1 MRSSWDHFP
10 RETRGMSFVR
20 HFRAAGRML
29 RPLAGFATAVAVG
42 LLFCM
47 ALALLLGV
55 SPVELPATI
64 WNGAWGSWSS
74 AATSLGK
81 ATPLLLTGLAV
92 SLAYQANLLNIGCE
106 GQLTLGA
113 LAAASFSI
121 AAAPLPRL
129 LLLPLSLSVGAL
141 VGGMWAY
148 PAIWLRQ
155 RRGVH
160 EVVSTLLMNYVAI
173 YLSSYLVL
181 GPLGDGSA
189 MGRTPP
195 IPASAILQPITQVGS
210 TGLTPAPFLA
220 LLLSIAAQIW
230 LSKTLWGYE
239 IMAVG
244 NNFAAARNAGISG
257 DRWQRRLFVL
267 SGALAGL
274 AGALEMAAVHH
285 RFYSAFSPGYGFDG
299 ITAAFLVNGVPGW
312 LWLSALLLAGLRAA
326 DKWLQ
331 LALGVSPNAILII
344 QAVMLLAVASQN
356 RSRSLFD
363 FLTASWSAVRRRAER
378 NRPPPPAVG
387 SGTGPSI

>member
-1 MRSSWDHFP
+1 
-10 RETRGMSFVR
+10 
-20 HFRAAGRML
+20 ML
-29 RPLAGFATAVAVG
+29 RPLAGFASAVVVG
-42 LLFCM
+42 LLSCM

-64 WNGAWGSWSS
+64 WNGAWGSWDS
-74 AATSLGK
+74 ASTSIGK
-81 ATPLLLTGLAV
+81 VTPLLLTGLAV

-113 LAAASFSI
+113 LTAASFSI
-121 AAAPLPRL
+121 AAPPLPRL
-129 LLLPLSLSVGAL
+129 LLLPMSLAVGAL

-173 YLSSYLVL
+173 YLSNNLVL

-195 IPASAILQPITQVGS
+195 IPASAILPPISLLGS
-210 TGLTPAPFLA
+210 TGLTAAPFFA
-220 LLLSIAAQIW
+220 LLLSMVAQIW
-230 LSKTLWGYE
+230 LSKTFWGYE
-239 IMAVG
+239 VMAGG
-244 NNFAAARNAGISG
+244 NNFTAAKNAGISV
-257 DRWQRRLFVL
+257 DRWQRRIFVL

-274 AGALEMAAVHH
+274 AGALEIAAVHH

-312 LWLSALLLAGLRAA
+312 LCLSALLLAGLRAA

-331 LALGVSPNAILII
+331 LELGVSPNAILII
-344 QAVMLLAVASQN
+344 QAVMLLAVACQT
-356 RSRSLFD
+356 RSRSLLAS
-363 FLTASWSAVRRRAER
+363 LTASWSALRRLATK
-378 NRPPPPAVG
+378 NRPPPPAVD
-387 SGTGPSI
+387 